1 MMAAAEASLAEGELL
16 RHVEKKQSIISEI
29 SMRHKKAESF
39 QKGREDDSDDDDDD
53 DDDDSHNL
61 IDLGCEEM
69 NTF

>member
-1 MMAAAEASLAEGELL
+1 
-16 RHVEKKQSIISEI
+16 
-29 SMRHKKAESF
+29 MRHKKAESF
-39 QKGREDDSDDDDDD
+39 QKGREDDGDDD